1 MKKQAPRNGIVTPTR
16 WVLALLVVVQSLWAD
31 DTFDHAGF
39 SRASLPID
47 HIDRFFDVGVVDA
60 DGDGHLD
67 IYTSNHHFRQ
77 VLLIADGRGG
87 YRDVLSEWGLDQS
100 PAFPN
105 AELSFA
111 SPKVEAPGLYLFWV
125 GTQFVI
131 QYVPG
136 PGMGPIYGSLSVND
150 PIRVLKNRGFK
161 VENHAQKL
169 NEIVTQ
175 TRLDFATDQPAYL
188 RLAPGGQG
196 LPLHFRLSDG
206 IRADRIYVGL
216 GKVSPRATEFS
227 LASRDRHALAWSDY
241 DGDGRK
247 DVFINRGALGGTL
260 RAQPDEIRAV
270 IQDELLIHGPDGR
283 FHDIGRQVG
292 LDKRDCSGR
301 HARWLDFD
309 GDGRLDLF
317 VNCFNR
323 GHVAGDYP
331 KQLYIRR
338 PDGRLMDRA
347 AEIGAALPEAQMGS
361 LAWFDVDGD
370 GDPDLATLENQGL
383 FLYRN
388 QNGRLV
394 REEVFH
400 RPLSG
405 VQIGSTTKGAW
416 VYDGKIS
423 LADFDLDGDLDLF
436 SSSKRGNVLLIND
449 SGHLRAVAPATLGLP
464 ERSLNAT
471 WLDADNDGRPDLFAV
486 PQGLHHNQGGRFT
499 ATGRFR
505 YPEER
510 FVGAVSNAWDM
521 DDDGRMDLLLAL
533 NVNPEY
539 QPQGSDRRKP
549 RHNTTWLVDAW
560 RNESA
565 PGHWLEL
572 VLTGPPGNHEAI
584 GARVKVTT
592 AAGTQLQEVGAT
604 EGSFFSQGHYRLHFG
619 LGDSATARRVEIVW
633 PDGTREVLTDQPG
646 DRILRLRQPAG
657 ADPAAPSS

>member
-1 MKKQAPRNGIVTPTR
+1 MMKTLWKGISTLGLTI
-16 WVLALLVVVQSLWAD
+16 LALFLGACTASEQPQP
-31 DTFDHAGF
+31 DHVSF
-39 SRASLPID
+39 SRAALPID

-60 DGDGHLD
+60 NDDGNLD

-77 VLLIADGRGG
+77 VLLLSDGQGG

-100 PAFPN
+100 RAFPR

-111 SPKVEAPGLYLFWV
+111 SPTVDAPGLYIFWV

-136 PGMGPIYGSLSVND
+136 PGMGPVYGSLSVND

-161 VENHAQKL
+161 IENHAKKL

-196 LPLHFRLSDG
+196 LPIRFQLSDG

-216 GKVSPRATEFS
+216 GKASPVSTDFV
-227 LASRDRHALAWSDY
+227 LASRDRHALAWADY
-241 DGDGRK
+241 DQDGHK
-247 DVFINRGALGGTL
+247 DIFINRGALGGTL
-260 RAQPDEIRAV
+260 RAQPDEIRAQL
-270 IQDELLIHGPDGR
+270 QDELLVRGPDGR
-283 FHDIGRQVG
+283 YHDIARLAG

-301 HARWLDFD
+301 HAHWLDFNS
-309 GDGRLDLF
+309 DGRLDLF

-338 PDGRLMDRA
+338 ADGRLVDRA
-347 AEIGAALPEAQMGS
+347 VETGAALPEAQMGS

-370 GDPDLATLENQGL
+370 NDPDLVTLENQGL

-388 QNGRLV
+388 QQGRLA

-405 VQIGSTTKGAW
+405 VQIGSTTKGEW

-423 LADFDLDGDLDLF
+423 LADFDLDGDLDVF
-436 SSSKRGNVLLIND
+436 SSSKRGNVVLVND
-449 SGHLRAVAPATLGLP
+449 QGHLHPVAPATLGLP
-464 ERSLNAT
+464 DNSLNAT
-471 WLDADNDGRPDLFAV
+471 WLDADNDGRPDLFTV
-486 PQGLHHNQGGRFT
+486 PQGLYHNDGKGFS
-499 ATGRFR
+499 ASGAFR
-505 YPEER
+505 YPEDR

-521 DDDGRMDLLLAL
+521 DNDGRMDLLLAFD
-533 NVNPEY
+533 VNPDY
-539 QPQGSDRRKP
+539 QPRTPEERKP
-549 RHNTTWLVDAW
+549 RHSTTWLLEAWHNDA
-560 RNESA
+560 A
-565 PGHWLEL
+565 PGHWLEM
-572 VLTGPPGNHEAI
+572 VLRGPAGNHQAI

-592 AAGTQLQEVGAT
+592 AAGVQLQEVGSS
-604 EGSFFSQGHYRLHFG
+604 EGAFFSQGHYRLHFG
-619 LGDSATARRVEIVW
+619 LGEAGRAERLEVIW
-633 PDGTREVLTDQPG
+633 PDGSREIRDQVPADRVLTLSQNQPRHSG
-646 DRILRLRQPAG
+646 T
-657 ADPAAPSS
+657 PSP

>member
-1 MKKQAPRNGIVTPTR
+1 MTEYTPRIGIILSL
-16 WVLALLVVVQSLWAD
+16 WALALLTALHPAAGG
-31 DTFDHAGF
+31 TLNHAGF
-39 SRASLPID
+39 SRATLPID

-77 VLLIADGRGG
+77 ALLISDGKGA
-87 YRDVLSEWGLDQS
+87 YRDMLSAWGLDQS
-100 PAFPN
+100 PDFPN
-105 AELSFA
+105 AELSFTA
-111 SPKVEAPGLYLFWV
+111 PEVDEPGLYLYWV

-136 PGMGPIYGSLSVND
+136 PGMGPIYGSLGVND
-150 PIRVLKNRGFK
+150 PIRVLRNRGFK
-161 VENHAQKL
+161 IENHAQKL

-196 LPLHFRLSDG
+196 LPIHFRLTDG
-206 IRADRIYVGL
+206 IRADQIHVGL
-216 GKVSPRATEFS
+216 GKVAPRSTDFV
-227 LASRDRHALAWSDY
+227 LASRDRHALAWADF
-241 DGDGRK
+241 DMDGRK
-247 DVFINRGALGGTL
+247 DIFINRGALGGTL
-260 RAQPDEIRAV
+260 RAQPDEIRST
-270 IQDELLIHGPDGR
+270 IQDELLVWGDDGR
-283 FHDIGRQVG
+283 FHDIGRRVG

-301 HARWLDFD
+301 HAHWLDFN
-309 GDGRLDLF
+309 GDGLLDLF

-331 KQLYIRR
+331 KQLYIRHA
-338 PDGRLMDRA
+338 DGRLVDRA
-347 AEIGAALPEAQMGS
+347 LETGIALPEAQMGS

-370 GDPDLATLENQGL
+370 GDTDLATLENQGL

-388 QNGRLV
+388 QQGRLI

-405 VQIGSTTKGAW
+405 VQIGSTTKGEW

-436 SSSKRGNVLLIND
+436 SSSKRGNVLLVND
-449 SGHLRAVAPATLGLP
+449 AGRLRPVDPTTLGLP
-464 ERSLNAT
+464 EHSLNAT
-471 WLDADNDGRPDLFAV
+471 WLDVDNDGRPDLFTL
-486 PQGLHHNQGGRFT
+486 PQGIFHNEGGRFSS
-499 ATGRFR
+499 TGQFK
-505 YPEER
+505 YPEDR

-521 DDDGRMDLLLAL
+521 DNDGRMDLLLAL
-533 NVNPEY
+533 NVNPDN
-539 QPQGSDRRKP
+539 QPRGDDQRKP
-549 RHNTTWLVDAW
+549 RHNTTWLLDAW
-560 RNESA
+560 HNDAA

-572 VLTGPPGNHEAI
+572 VLQGPAGNHEAI

-592 AAGTQLQEVGAT
+592 AVGTQLQEVGAT

-619 LGDSATARRVEIVW
+619 LGASDTARRVEVVW
-633 PDGTREVLTDQPG
+633 PDGARETLANQPG
-646 DRILRLRQPAG
+646 DRILLLQHRADARSAPAS
-657 ADPAAPSS
+657 P